1 MSNTKTTKRALLSSV
16 VAMLVCITM
25 LIGTTFAWFTDTAST
40 AVNKIQAGTLDI
52 ALQMKDASGNWVNA
66 EGETLSWKK
75 AAGAPNGEQV
85 LWEPGCTYEL
95 PELRIVNKGNLALKY
110 KIIVNGIVGN
120 AKLLEVITFTYGDD
134 ININAEVT
142 LAPNAKTEG
151 IIIKGHMDE
160 AAGNEYQ
167 GLSIDGI
174 GITVVATQVASE
186 FDSFGNQY
194 DKDAPLQVNAI
205 GVGDISVTDGSAQ
218 NNAVVKTEQTISSG
232 AMDVTYPANV
242 ILSTTGEVTGD
253 TDKKTSV
260 TQELE
265 YKGDSPSAA
274 MTGIS
279 IDDGKAVASYEL
291 TLPVSNDNTTPV
303 TVKIKYYVGLTGVQV
318 YHSGTL
324 LTATANA
331 NGESAVYDPEAGTL
345 TLTLKHASPIDV
357 VYDAVAVK
365 EVPVATVT
373 FANGTKT
380 EYLASKTYEVADPSV
395 TGFVDTNWSNEY
407 KALSRAFYDVGRTGG
422 TIVINRDLTFGEKDA
437 SGLEIIG
444 DYTLSEKKSN
454 RYKKSATVKEV
465 VLDLAGHSI
474 NMTYNET
481 NTKYSSSI
489 YFANINVTIK
499 DSSAEKTGTISSHH
513 LSVLSHLGN
522 VVLRVEGGSFLT
534 DCVNGSIHGIGIM
547 KGGDY
552 VYDDEAEKF
561 VPGQVSMTGGT
572 LSYAD
577 AMEEANSISHKTYL
591 DTFNET
597 NVAEGYIGTFN
608 QETGCITVTA
618 K

>member
-1 MSNTKTTKRALLSSV
+1 MSNTKLTKHALIVSIMAMLLC
-16 VAMLVCITM
+16 VAMLV
-25 LIGTTFAWFTDTAST
+25 GTTFAWFTDTAST
-40 AVNKIQAGTLDI
+40 AVNKIQAGNLDV
-52 ALQMKDASGNWVNA
+52 ALEMKDASGNWVNA
-66 EGETLSWKK
+66 EGQTLSWKK
-75 AAGAPNGEQV
+75 AAGAPAGEQV

-95 PELRIVNKGNLALKY
+95 PELRIVNKGDLALKY
-110 KIIVNGIVGN
+110 RIVINGIVGN
-120 AKLLEVITFTYGDD
+120 AKLLEVISFTYGTG

-160 AAGNEYQ
+160 SAGNDYQ

-186 FDSFGNQY
+186 FDSFDNQY
-194 DKDAPLQVNAI
+194 DKDAALHVNSI
-205 GVGDISVTDGSAQ
+205 GVGDISVTSTSSQ
-218 NNAVVKTEQTISSG
+218 NDAEVKTDQTISSG
-232 AMDVTYPANV
+232 DMSVTYPEGVKLNN
-242 ILSTTGEVTGD
+242 TGAVTGD
-253 TDKKTSV
+253 TNKKTSV
-260 TQELE
+260 EQKFE
-265 YKGDSPSAA
+265 YKGDTPSSA
-274 MTGIS
+274 MTNIT

-291 TLPVSNDNTTPV
+291 TLPVSENNSTPV
-303 TVKIKYYVGLTGVQV
+303 TVKIKYPAGLTGVQV

-324 LTATANA
+324 LTSTANA
-331 NGESAVYDPEAGTL
+331 DGESAVYDAVTGAL

-373 FANGTKT
+373 FANGTTK
-380 EYLASKTYEVADPSV
+380 EYLASVAYDVADPNI
-395 TGFVDTNWSNEY
+395 TGFVDTDWSNEY

-444 DYTLSEKKSN
+444 DYTESAKKSN
-454 RYKKSATVKEV
+454 RFKKAKTVNEV

-474 NMTYNET
+474 NMAYSEQDTQ
-481 NTKYSSSI
+481 YSSSI

-499 DSSAEKTGTISSHH
+499 DSSTEKTGTISSHH
-513 LSVLSHLGN
+513 LSVLCHLGN

-534 DCVNGSIHGIGIM
+534 DCVNGSLKGIGIM

-552 VYDDEAEKF
+552 VYDDDAEKY

-577 AMEEANSISHKTYL
+577 AKKEANSVTHKTYL
-591 DTFNET
+591 DTFNEG

-608 QETGCITVTA
+608 EETGCITVVA
-618 K
+618 Q